1 VIVIINKSAQLISS
15 GHKIFTHQ
23 KMEKLVWLGE
33 FMKGINGQDKI
44 ARLVQ
49 YHLRVARHAFTL
61 SKAENFTTGTTS
73 NPKHTPTNSLAQK
86 PGLRFPDRPLLSRG
100 QISILSPA
108 RLPRGPAASS
118 PRRNFSPPKKIQ
130 PKTHRLSKRGQ
141 WPIQNRHAL

>member
-1 VIVIINKSAQLISS
+1 MKVIINKSPQLISS
-15 GHKIFTHQ
+15 GHKIFTDQ

-49 YHLRVARHAFTL
+49 YHLRVARHAFTV
-61 SKAENFTTGTTS
+61 SKAENFTTGTPFTKQTS
-73 NPKHTPTNSLAQK
+73 IHSLAQK
-86 PGLRFPDRPLLSRG
+86 PGLRFPDRPLLHCS
-100 QISILSPA
+100 QINIPSPP
-108 RLPRGPAASS
+108 RLPPGPPVPS

-130 PKTHRLSKRGQ
+130 PKTPRISKRGQ